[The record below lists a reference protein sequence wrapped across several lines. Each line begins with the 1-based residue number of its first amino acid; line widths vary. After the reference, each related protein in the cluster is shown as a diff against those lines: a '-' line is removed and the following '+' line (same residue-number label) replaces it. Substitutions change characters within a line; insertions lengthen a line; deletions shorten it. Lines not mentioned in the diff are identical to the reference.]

1 MVQPLWKAVWRYL
14 KKLKIELTC
23 DPVILPLGIYP
34 KKPKTPIQKNICTP
48 VFITE
53 LLTIAQIWRQ
63 PKWPSVNEWIKKLWY
78 IGTMEY

>member
-1 MVQPLWKAVWRYL
+1 MEIPQKFKNVSAFDPATPL
-14 KKLKIELTC
+14 
-23 DPVILPLGIYP
+23 LGIYP

-53 LLTIAQIWRQ
+53 LLTIAKIWRQ